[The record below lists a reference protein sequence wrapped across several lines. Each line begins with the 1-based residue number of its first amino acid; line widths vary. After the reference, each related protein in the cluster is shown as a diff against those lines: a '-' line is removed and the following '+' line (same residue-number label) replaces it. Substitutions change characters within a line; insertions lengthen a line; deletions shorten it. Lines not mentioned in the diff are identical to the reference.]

1 MMKNR
6 TNRFFKSRKLLS
18 NICKNKIWLMFWINF
33 TAKPAVLD
41 PQIGCGISIA
51 KKNFT
56 ENFRLFFFRE
66 ISYWVTEAGP
76 RVF

>member
-1 MMKNR
+1 
-6 TNRFFKSRKLLS
+6 
-18 NICKNKIWLMFWINF
+18 MFWINF

>member
-1 MMKNR
+1 MMKISKNC
-6 TNRFFKSRKLLS
+6 FFKSGKLLS
-18 NICKNKIWLMFWINF
+18 NICKKNWLMFWLTF